1 MSLYQVNKILY
12 LLEVDRCFLAQM
24 KANPAAAICGMELSE
39 EERTALVTGNIEK
52 LYLMGANMFILD
64 SIARHQLYGIDRQ
77 SYLDRVRSA
86 AAKSDRASCVAKS

>member
-64 SIARHQLYGIDRQ
+64 SVARHHLYGIDRQ
-77 SYLDRVRSA
+77 NYLERIRSA
-86 AAKSDRASCVAKS
+86 ASQSDKASSLPKS